1 MNNNLAN
8 QTAAILSETI
18 ASQALRYAA
27 AREQNDRLMKTI
39 NSLKKE
45 NEELRKEVA
54 KYESSGNHASNK
66 QKHDTGK

>member
-45 NEELRKEVA
+45 NEDLRKEVA
-54 KYESSGNHASNK
+54 KYESSSNHASNQ